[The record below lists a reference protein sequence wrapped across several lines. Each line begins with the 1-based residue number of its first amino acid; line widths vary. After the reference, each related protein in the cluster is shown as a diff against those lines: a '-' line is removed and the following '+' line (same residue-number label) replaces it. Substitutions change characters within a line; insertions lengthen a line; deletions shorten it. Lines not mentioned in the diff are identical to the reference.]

1 MNYGI
6 KKDFTLMAI
15 LLIPV
20 CVAINMV
27 GFQVA
32 QLLRLPIFLDTI
44 GTILIGAI
52 AGPWVAIVAGIITNL
67 INSIFNP
74 VYLPYT
80 VVSMAVGLVAG
91 LLSRAG
97 MFKSMWKVIVSGVI
111 LSFVSIIIS
120 APITVLVFGGATG
133 NTSAAITAFLMASG
147 QEIWTAVFSS
157 TFITEVGDKVISAI
171 ICYFIIKNMSDR
183 YLSKLNYGH
192 LYMKDSM

>member
-1 MNYGI
+1 MSNGI

-44 GTILIGAI
+44 GTILIGVV

-80 VVSMAVGLVAG
+80 VVSMAMGLAAG
-91 LLSRAG
+91 ILSRTG
-97 MFKSMWKVIVSGVI
+97 MFKKMWKVIVSGVI
-111 LSFVSIIIS
+111 LSFVSTIIS

-147 QEIWTAVFSS
+147 QQIWTAVFSS
-157 TFITEVGDKVISAI
+157 SFITEVGDKVISVI
-171 ICYFIIKNMSDR
+171 ICYLIIKNMSDR

-192 LYMKDSM
+192 LYMKEGM